1 MPIKDRPP
9 LTNKEELISM
19 YPECFDNTVGC
30 FVKCRYHITVDPN
43 IKPIVHPPRRVPL
56 ELKVKLKTELD
67 RMEKKE
73 IITKVTRPTDRVNS
87 IVIKEK
93 PNGTLRI
100 CLDPR
105 DLNKALKREYHPI
118 PTLEEI
124 TPSLAGSRLF
134 RKLDVSNGYWNVKI
148 DKESSMLTTFN
159 TPFGRYRFN
168 RLPFGLKVSQ
178 DVFQCR
184 IDETYQ
190 GCKGAIGI
198 ADDIQVHGKDETT
211 HDFNLH
217 EAMEKTRQAG
227 IKLNADKCVI
237 KAKECKFFGII
248 YSAEGVKPD
257 PTKVEAIRDIKEP
270 KDKKELR
277 SFLGLIRYMGAFI
290 PKLADHT
297 ANLRELNKDD
307 VEFDWCASHTQDF
320 EAIKKLISKET
331 TLQYYDRRKPV
342 TLQVDAFMRG
352 VGAALLQEGKPIAY
366 ASKALSPTET
376 RYANIERE
384 HLTVVYGCEKIHTYL
399 YDRHFNIETDHRP
412 LEQIHRKN
420 LTKAPAGLQRLLLRL
435 QTYDYDIRY
444 KPGKDLILADALSRL
459 SSHDKQEMEGLS
471 IKVHHI
477 VNVTTTKLAEI
488 KEETSKDEEHQLLT
502 QMVIQGWP
510 EKRHQVQPL
519 IREYWTIHDDI
530 SVENGIL
537 MAGSRII
544 IPKSMQKEILDKIH
558 QRHLGMEKLKDLRAK
573 TITTVA
579 RGLLAEQGIPEQI
592 ICDNGTQFTSQ
603 EFKKLADEYG
613 FNITT
618 SSPLYPKGHG
628 FIERQ
633 VQTVKRTLVKC
644 RETKEDPHLALLSL
658 RATPLRADMKS
669 PAELLNGRKY
679 KTTLPTKI
687 QPPIDQEETR
697 AKLAAT
703 REQSQKYYN
712 RHSQYLPEI
721 LGGQHVHTED
731 PITKAWIPAQVVSRA
746 ETPRSYIIVTESG
759 GQLRCNRAHI
769 RPTPK
774 LLRTT
779 CTTPAA
785 SVTTPTESSSQWA
798 PTTHHQQPNNTTQTP
813 VRSTRSTR
821 GRKNILPPV
830 RYH

>member
-1 MPIKDRPP
+1 MRKDDRKKENEAYTTIRIQKKSGRKRTNIDLRIKIDTGAQSNILPVNLYKKMFPEHITKEDKVTQGILTPSDVILTAYGGTRIPQLGKTTITGTHKGKIIKCSFYVTRTEGPAILGLNTCKKLNIVSINAEVKAAPSRIDSDMPIKDRPQI
-9 LTNKEELISM
+9 TNKEEL
-19 YPECFDNTVGC
+19 YPECFDDTVGC
-30 FVKCRYHITVDPN
+30 FVKCRYHITVDHN

-56 ELKVKLKTELD
+56 EIKEKLKTELD
-67 RMEKKE
+67 KMEKKE
-73 IITKVTRPTDRVNS
+73 IITKVTRPTDWVNS

-105 DLNKALKREYHPI
+105 NFNKALKREYHPI

-124 TPSLAGSRLF
+124 TPSLAGSKLF
-134 RKLDVSNGYWNVKI
+134 SKLDASNGYWNIKI

-178 DVFQCR
+178 DVFQR
-184 IDETYQ
+184 QIDETYQ

-227 IKLNADKCVI
+227 IKLNAEKCI
-237 KAKECKFFGII
+237 IEEKECKFFGII
-248 YSAEGVKPD
+248 YSAEGVKPG
-257 PTKVEAIRDIKEP
+257 PAKVEAIRDIKDP
-270 KDKKELR
+270 KDRKELR
-277 SFLGLIRYMGAFI
+277 SFMGLINYMGAFI

-320 EAIKKLISKET
+320 NAIKKLISKET

-342 TLQVDAFMRG
+342 TLQVDASMRG
-352 VGAALLQEGKPIAY
+352 VGAALIHMPLK
-366 ASKALSPTET
+366 LSHP
-376 RYANIERE
+376 
-384 HLTVVYGCEKIHTYL
+384 
-399 YDRHFNIETDHRP
+399 
-412 LEQIHRKN
+412 
-420 LTKAPAGLQRLLLRL
+420 QR
-435 QTYDYDIRY
+435 QV
-444 KPGKDLILADALSRL
+444 KDL
-459 SSHDKQEMEGLS
+459 
-471 IKVHHI
+471 
-477 VNVTTTKLAEI
+477 T
-488 KEETSKDEEHQLLT
+488 
-502 QMVIQGWP
+502 
-510 EKRHQVQPL
+510 
-519 IREYWTIHDDI
+519 
-530 SVENGIL
+530 
-537 MAGSRII
+537 
-544 IPKSMQKEILDKIH
+544 
-558 QRHLGMEKLKDLRAK
+558 AK

-618 SSPLYPKGHG
+618 SSPHYPKGHG

-644 RETKEDPHLALLSL
+644 RETKEDPHLALLYL

-703 REQSQKYYN
+703 QEQ
-712 RHSQYLPEI
+712 P
-721 LGGQHVHTED
+721 
-731 PITKAWIPAQVVSRA
+731 
-746 ETPRSYIIVTESG
+746 
-759 GQLRCNRAHI
+759 
-769 RPTPK
+769 
-774 LLRTT
+774 
-779 CTTPAA
+779 
-785 SVTTPTESSSQWA
+785 
-798 PTTHHQQPNNTTQTP
+798 
-813 VRSTRSTR
+813 
-821 GRKNILPPV
+821 
-830 RYH
+830 

>member
-1 MPIKDRPP
+1 MFPEHMTQEDKIKEGILTPSDVILTAYGEGPAILGLNTCKKLNIVSINGEVKATPSRIDSDMHIKDRPP
-9 LTNKEELISM
+9 ITNKKELMSM
-19 YPECFDNTVGC
+19 YPECFDDTAGC
-30 FVKCRYHITVDPN
+30 FVKCRYPITVDPN
-43 IKPIVHPPRRVPL
+43 IKPIVHPPRRVSL
-56 ELKVKLKTELD
+56 ELKEKLKTELD

-73 IITKVTRPTDRVNS
+73 IITKVTRPTDWVNS

-124 TPSLAGSRLF
+124 TPSLAGSKLF
-134 RKLDVSNGYWNVKI
+134 SKLDASNGYWNVKI
-148 DKESSMLTTFN
+148 DEESSMLTTFN
-159 TPFGRYRFN
+159 TLFGRYRFN

-178 DVFQCR
+178 DVFQSQ
-184 IDETYQ
+184 IDETYE

-198 ADDIQVHGKDETT
+198 ADDIQVHGKGETT

-227 IKLNADKCVI
+227 IKLNANKCEV

-248 YSAEGVKPD
+248 YSAERVKPD
-257 PTKVEAIRDIKEP
+257 PAKVEAIRDIKEP

-277 SFLGLIRYMGAFI
+277 SFLELIHYMGAFI
-290 PKLADHT
+290 PKLADLT

-331 TLQYYDRRKPV
+331 TLQYYGRRKPV
-342 TLQVDAFMRG
+342 ILQVDASMRG
-352 VGAALLQEGKPIAY
+352 VGAALIQEGKPIAY
-366 ASKALSPTET
+366 ALKALSPTET

-384 HLTVVYGCEKIHTYL
+384 LLAVVYGCEKFHTYL
-399 YDRHFNIETDHRP
+399 YGRHFNIETDHRP

-420 LTKAPAGLQRLLLRL
+420 LMKAPARLQRLLLRL

-444 KPGKDLILADALSRL
+444 KPGKDLILAYALSRL
-459 SSHDKQEMEGLS
+459 SSHDKHEMEGLS

-488 KEETSKDEEHQLLT
+488 KEETSKDEELQLLT

-519 IREYWTIHDDI
+519 IREYWAIHDDI

-544 IPKSMQKEILDKIH
+544 IPKSMQKEILNKIH
-558 QRHLGMEKLKDLRAK
+558 QGHLGMEKCKLRAKSAVYWVGMYKDIEKTVSTCHICQKYRNSQQKEKMISSDIPRRPWQTIGADLFTEGQEWYLIMVCYYSKFPFVRKVKDLRAK

-618 SSPLYPKGHG
+618 SSPHYPKGHG

-644 RETKEDPHLALLSL
+644 RETKEDPHMALLSL
-658 RATPLRADMKS
+658 RATPL
-669 PAELLNGRKY
+669 
-679 KTTLPTKI
+679 I
-687 QPPIDQEETR
+687 
-697 AKLAAT
+697 
-703 REQSQKYYN
+703 
-712 RHSQYLPEI
+712 
-721 LGGQHVHTED
+721 
-731 PITKAWIPAQVVSRA
+731 
-746 ETPRSYIIVTESG
+746 
-759 GQLRCNRAHI
+759 
-769 RPTPK
+769 
-774 LLRTT
+774 
-779 CTTPAA
+779 
-785 SVTTPTESSSQWA
+785 
-798 PTTHHQQPNNTTQTP
+798 
-813 VRSTRSTR
+813 
-821 GRKNILPPV
+821 
-830 RYH
+830 